1 MKSKVIGTELFMHV
15 KVLLATSAQ
24 WISTA
29 RLAMALAETGCEVH
43 ALCRRAHPLKMTS
56 VAIRTYQYSDLHAL
70 GSLERAI
77 RLAKPDL
84 VIACD
89 EDTFRLVHEMYRG
102 VLAAK
107 DAELCEL
114 LERSLG
120 RPENYET
127 ALSRFGLMELAR
139 GLGIGVP
146 ETVEVGAA
154 PELRV
159 AGERLG
165 WPLVLKNDGSSGGN
179 GVRVAENLAEATTF
193 WGLLRGPASP
203 LRTVHRV
210 LVNKRMAPLY
220 ATVRRERRTVVAQ
233 RNIAGREATLAVAC
247 WKGKVLASHCMQV
260 VETWS
265 LRGPSSV
272 LEVIESGEMLTAA
285 QKLVKRLGL
294 SGFCGFDFIVERVS
308 GKALLIE
315 MNSRPTQTCH
325 LALGEGKDLV
335 ASLVRAIH
343 RDLGYKD
350 RPEWRPAVTDQDFVV
365 LFPQE
370 LQRDRT
376 SAWMRNGFHDVPTGE
391 PHLIAFALAQRGQ
404 DWYSKVT
411 RRVSRLRRQGP

>member
-1 MKSKVIGTELFMHV
+1 MHV

-29 RLAMALAETGCEVH
+29 RLAMAFAETGCEVH
-43 ALCRRAHPLKMTS
+43 ALCRRKHPLKMTS
-56 VAIRTYQYSDLHAL
+56 VAVRTYQYSDLHAL
-70 GSLERAI
+70 RSLERAI

-84 VIACD
+84 VIPCD
-89 EDTFRLVHEMYRG
+89 EDTFRLVHEMYRE

-107 DAELCEL
+107 DAGLCEL

-120 RPENYET
+120 KPGGDPENYET
-127 ALSRFGLMELAR
+127 ALSRFGLMEMAQAE
-139 GLGIGVP
+139 GIAVP
-146 ETVEVGAA
+146 ETVQVNAA
-154 PELRV
+154 AELRG

-165 WPLVLKNDGSSGGN
+165 WPLMLKNDGSSGGN
-179 GVRVAENLAEATTF
+179 GVRVAEDLEQAATF

-210 LVNKRMAPLY
+210 LVNKRLAPLY

-233 RNIAGREATLAVAC
+233 RSIAGREATLAVAC
-247 WKGKVLASHCMQV
+247 WKGKVLASQCMQV

-272 LEVIESGEMLTAA
+272 LEVIESAEMLEAA
-285 QKLVKRLGL
+285 QKLVGRLGL
-294 SGFCGFDFIVERVS
+294 SGFCGFDFIVDRAT
-308 GKALLIE
+308 GKPLLIE
-315 MNSRPTQTCH
+315 MNSRPTQTSH
-325 LALGEGKDLV
+325 LALGKGKDLV

-350 RPEWRPAVTDQDFVV
+350 RPEWRTAVTDQDFIV

-370 LQRDRT
+370 VQRDPR

-391 PHLIAFALAQRGQ
+391 PYLIAFALAQRGQ
-404 DWYSKVT
+404 DWYSRVT